1 MTKAKLKQTP
11 RMSSDH
17 HAKKGHAKKGNAKK
31 KVAIGKFKNNS
42 LSLKFFAECLNFS

>member
-1 MTKAKLKQTP
+1 MAKTKKTN

-17 HAKKGHAKKGNAKK
+17 HAKKGHAKKGNA
-31 KVAIGKFKNNS
+31 AIGKFKNNS